1 MVWKAFEVCISSTAN
16 SIASR
21 SMPRLIAFCMAE
33 TVAIAGR
40 LFLVSGITSLLL

>member
-1 MVWKAFEVCISSTAN
+1 MVSSLLQTMVWNGFEVCISSTAN

-33 TVAIAGR
+33 TQAIAGM
-40 LFLVSGITSLLL
+40 F